1 MAYFWEIMVQT
12 LLVLGSEYV
21 FTGLSVPIIHISKLL
36 LQGTYAGQFVM
47 EVSPVNR

>member
-47 EVSPVNR
+47 EVSPENR